1 MKLTMFSA
9 NKVSAVFCQNSKRF
23 ASSFARKEV
32 YVSQSRDLLS
42 NVALEDWAAKNV
54 KAKTLLILSNNVT
67 KSSGVDI
74 KATLIDAQAFW
85 KVKDFDE
92 LVLSSLPPD
101 LALKSIPDL
110 ATNHD
115 GLDSGCQSYSL
126 HLNLSD
132 DVKTKTV
139 LQALETIGKSFLHH
153 EENQESVNDCLA
165 HLSLVRPDDGWFP
178 GLEKIRAEL
187 EERFSQVEKLKT
199 QQLKIQ
205 DRKKKVSKGYNQ
217 LQNSFGQ

>member
-1 MKLTMFSA
+1 
-9 NKVSAVFCQNSKRF
+9 
-23 ASSFARKEV
+23 
-32 YVSQSRDLLS
+32 VSQSRDLLS
-42 NVALEDWAAKNV
+42 NVALEDWAAKNMNLE
-54 KAKTLLILSNNVT
+54 KRTLLILSNNVT
-67 KSSGVDI
+67 KTSGVDI
-74 KATLIDAQAFW
+74 KATLLDANTFW

-110 ATNHD
+110 EVNHD
-115 GLDSGCQSYSL
+115 CLDSGSQSYSL
-126 HLNLSD
+126 HLNLSE

-139 LQALETIGKSFLHH
+139 LRALETIGNNFLSH
-153 EENQESVNDCLA
+153 EVDAASQNADLA
-165 HLSLVRPDDGWFP
+165 HISLVRPDDGWFP

-187 EERFSQVEKLKT
+187 EDKFTQVEKLKT

-205 DRKKKVSKGYNQ
+205 DKKKKVSKDYSQ